1 MKKKVVSLL
10 LVTTMV
16 ASLAAGCGDSS
27 SSGDGTE
34 KTGKKVETVDDGHTL
49 TAWAWDPNF
58 NIPALKAAAEDYK
71 KNVDPDFVLN
81 IEEQSG
87 SSDIETA
94 ITTAGSAGDYSTL
107 PDIVL
112 FQDHYFRQYH
122 TNYPDAWVSANDADV
137 KWDDFSQ
144 EKLSF
149 STIDGEHFGFPV
161 DNGTVIFAYR
171 TDLLEQAG
179 YTIDD
184 MTGISWKDFIE
195 VGKKVY
201 EKTGK
206 YLLCMDGDG
215 NDLFYMMLQA
225 EGESQF
231 KDGKP
236 KFVDNAK
243 LKEIMQVLKD
253 MIDNNV
259 LYLANNWSDYTD
271 QVIQGDMV
279 AGVMNGNWII
289 PTIEKVT
296 DNSGKWEITS
306 LQIGRAHV

>member
-1 MKKKVVSLL
+1 MR
-10 LVTTMV
+10 
-16 ASLAAGCGDSS
+16 
-27 SSGDGTE
+27 
-34 KTGKKVETVDDGHTL
+34 
-49 TAWAWDPNF
+49 
-58 NIPALKAAAEDYK
+58 
-71 KNVDPDFVLN
+71 
-81 IEEQSG
+81 QQ
-87 SSDIETA
+87 

-201 EKTGK
+201 EKNRKILT
-206 YLLCMDGDG
+206 LH
-215 NDLFYMMLQA
+215 
-225 EGESQF
+225 
-231 KDGKP
+231 
-236 KFVDNAK
+236 
-243 LKEIMQVLKD
+243 
-253 MIDNNV
+253 
-259 LYLANNWSDYTD
+259 
-271 QVIQGDMV
+271 
-279 AGVMNGNWII
+279 
-289 PTIEKVT
+289 
-296 DNSGKWEITS
+296 
-306 LQIGRAHV
+306 GRRRK

>member
-49 TAWAWDPNF
+49 TAWAWDTSF

-112 FQDHYFRQYH
+112 FQDHYFQ
-122 TNYPDAWVSANDADV
+122 
-137 KWDDFSQ
+137 
-144 EKLSF
+144 
-149 STIDGEHFGFPV
+149 
-161 DNGTVIFAYR
+161 
-171 TDLLEQAG
+171 
-179 YTIDD
+179 
-184 MTGISWKDFIE
+184 
-195 VGKKVY
+195 
-201 EKTGK
+201 
-206 YLLCMDGDG
+206 
-215 NDLFYMMLQA
+215 
-225 EGESQF
+225 
-231 KDGKP
+231 
-236 KFVDNAK
+236 
-243 LKEIMQVLKD
+243 
-253 MIDNNV
+253 
-259 LYLANNWSDYTD
+259 
-271 QVIQGDMV
+271 
-279 AGVMNGNWII
+279 
-289 PTIEKVT
+289 
-296 DNSGKWEITS
+296 
-306 LQIGRAHV
+306 

>member
-1 MKKKVVSLL
+1 MKKKVISLL
-10 LVTTMV
+10 LISAMTASMV
-16 ASLAAGCGDSS
+16 AGCGDSS
-27 SSGDGTE
+27 SSDTQKGDSKSAT
-34 KTGKKVETVDDGHTL
+34 TVDDGHTL
-49 TAWAWDPNF
+49 TVWAWDASF
-58 NIPALKAAAEDYK
+58 NIPALQAAADDYK
-71 KNVDPDFVLN
+71 ANVDKDFVLN
-81 IEEQSG
+81 IEEQSQ

-122 TNYPDAWVSANDADV
+122 TNYPDAWVSANDADI

-149 STIDGEHFGFPV
+149 STIDGEHFGVPV

-171 TDLLEQAG
+171 TDLLQEAG

-206 YLLCMDGDG
+206 YLLAMDGDG
-215 NDLFYMMLQA
+215 NDLFYMMLLRDFHSLKM
-225 EGESQF
+225 EHLTSQIMSS
-231 KDGKP
+231 
-236 KFVDNAK
+236 
-243 LKEIMQVLKD
+243 LKRSCRCLK
-253 MIDNNV
+253 I
-259 LYLANNWSDYTD
+259 
-271 QVIQGDMV
+271 
-279 AGVMNGNWII
+279 
-289 PTIEKVT
+289 
-296 DNSGKWEITS
+296 
-306 LQIGRAHV
+306 

>member
-1 MKKKVVSLL
+1 MGL
-10 LVTTMV
+10 
-16 ASLAAGCGDSS
+16 GCKLQYPGTQSS
-27 SSGDGTE
+27 SRGLQE
-34 KTGKKVETVDDGHTL
+34 
-49 TAWAWDPNF
+49 
-58 NIPALKAAAEDYK
+58 
-71 KNVDPDFVLN
+71 NVDPDFVLN
-81 IEEQSG
+81 IEEQSQ

-112 FQDHYFRQYH
+112 FQDHYFQQYH

-201 EKTGK
+201 EKTGNT
-206 YLLCMDGDG
+206 Y
-215 NDLFYMMLQA
+215 FA
-225 EGESQF
+225 WTATE
-231 KDGKP
+231 
-236 KFVDNAK
+236 
-243 LKEIMQVLKD
+243 
-253 MIDNNV
+253 MIC
-259 LYLANNWSDYTD
+259 ST
-271 QVIQGDMV
+271 
-279 AGVMNGNWII
+279 
-289 PTIEKVT
+289 
-296 DNSGKWEITS
+296 
-306 LQIGRAHV
+306 

>member
-49 TAWAWDPNF
+49 TAWAWDANF

-81 IEEQSG
+81 IEEQSQ

-137 KWDDFSQ
+137 KW
-144 EKLSF
+144 
-149 STIDGEHFGFPV
+149 
-161 DNGTVIFAYR
+161 
-171 TDLLEQAG
+171 
-179 YTIDD
+179 
-184 MTGISWKDFIE
+184 MISARRN
-195 VGKKVY
+195 Y
-201 EKTGK
+201 H
-206 YLLCMDGDG
+206 
-215 NDLFYMMLQA
+215 
-225 EGESQF
+225 
-231 KDGKP
+231 
-236 KFVDNAK
+236 
-243 LKEIMQVLKD
+243 
-253 MIDNNV
+253 
-259 LYLANNWSDYTD
+259 
-271 QVIQGDMV
+271 
-279 AGVMNGNWII
+279 
-289 PTIEKVT
+289 
-296 DNSGKWEITS
+296 S
-306 LQIGRAHV
+306 LQSTESTLDSLLITEQLSLLTEQIFLSRQDTQSMI

>member
-1 MKKKVVSLL
+1 MNCKRSIAETSFLLGRKKNEKEVVSLL

-81 IEEQSG
+81 IEEQSQ

-137 KWDDFSQ
+137 KWDDSVRR
-144 EKLSF
+144 SY
-149 STIDGEHFGFPV
+149 H
-161 DNGTVIFAYR
+161 
-171 TDLLEQAG
+171 
-179 YTIDD
+179 
-184 MTGISWKDFIE
+184 
-195 VGKKVY
+195 
-201 EKTGK
+201 
-206 YLLCMDGDG
+206 
-215 NDLFYMMLQA
+215 
-225 EGESQF
+225 
-231 KDGKP
+231 
-236 KFVDNAK
+236 
-243 LKEIMQVLKD
+243 
-253 MIDNNV
+253 
-259 LYLANNWSDYTD
+259 
-271 QVIQGDMV
+271 
-279 AGVMNGNWII
+279 
-289 PTIEKVT
+289 
-296 DNSGKWEITS
+296 S
-306 LQIGRAHV
+306 LQSTESTLDSLLITEQYLCLQNRSS